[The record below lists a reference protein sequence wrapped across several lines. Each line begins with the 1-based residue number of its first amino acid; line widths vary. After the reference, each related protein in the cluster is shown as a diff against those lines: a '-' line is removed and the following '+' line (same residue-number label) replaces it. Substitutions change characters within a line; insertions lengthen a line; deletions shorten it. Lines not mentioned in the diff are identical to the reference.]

1 MTNVAF
7 IGSAIILILLIV
19 TMVIH
24 MASTDS
30 VILYILG
37 KLPET
42 CNLIV
47 VCFVVF
53 VPEGLGLVI
62 GVSLAFSVMRMY

>member
-1 MTNVAF
+1 
-7 IGSAIILILLIV
+7 
-19 TMVIH
+19 MVIH

>member
-24 MASTDS
+24 MASTES
-30 VILYILG
+30 VFFYILG

-62 GVSLAFSVMRMY
+62 GISLAFSVMRIY

>member
-24 MASTDS
+24 MASTES
-30 VILYILG
+30 VFFYILG

-62 GVSLAFSVMRMY
+62 GISLAFSVLRMY